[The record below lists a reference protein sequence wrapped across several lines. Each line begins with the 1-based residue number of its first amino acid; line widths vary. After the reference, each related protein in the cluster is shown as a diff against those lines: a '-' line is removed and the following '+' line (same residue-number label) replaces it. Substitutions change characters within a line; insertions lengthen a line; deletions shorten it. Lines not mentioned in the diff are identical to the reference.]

1 MTLLR
6 RLRVINHLISNDS
19 NFMKALLSDYYTDPI
34 VYKEGF
40 FKNPQEEQA
49 YMARIAEQTA
59 QVKAGSPKKSKAKS
73 VHSRRSPK

>member
-1 MTLLR
+1 
-6 RLRVINHLISNDS
+6 
-19 NFMKALLSDYYTDPI
+19 MKALSSDYYTDPI

-49 YMARIAEQTA
+49 YMARIAEETA
-59 QVKAGSPKKSKAKS
+59 QVTAGSPKKAKAKA